1 MSCAIAWW
9 RLGKTFSRKKN
20 LQQQRKT
27 LQVTA
32 TLTFTLPEEQ
42 EEFYLAAKGADWRI
56 VLEDMDNYLRGRLKH
71 EDLPEDVA
79 AALDAA
85 RERLYTLVAERGLS
99 LR

>member
-1 MSCAIAWW
+1 
-9 RLGKTFSRKKN
+9 
-20 LQQQRKT
+20 
-27 LQVTA
+27 VTA

-56 VLEDMDNYLRGRLKH
+56 VLEGMDNYLRGRLKH

-79 AALDAA
+79 TALDAA
-85 RERLYTLVAERGLS
+85 REHLYTLVADRGLS